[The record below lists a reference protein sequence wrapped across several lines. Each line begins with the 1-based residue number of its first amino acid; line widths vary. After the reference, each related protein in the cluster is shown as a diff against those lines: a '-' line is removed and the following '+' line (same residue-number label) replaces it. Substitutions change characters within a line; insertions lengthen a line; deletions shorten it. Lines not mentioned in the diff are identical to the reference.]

1 MKENRYISE
10 VERYNIHLEFKQML
24 LCYRDYLHIP
34 MDFLI
39 NENIELDT
47 TDIGVLTL
55 FVKENNKKDITTFK
69 YKYIK

>member
-1 MKENRYISE
+1 MNENRYLTQK
-10 VERYNIHLEFKQML
+10 ERYNIHLDFKQML

-47 TDIGVLTL
+47 TDIGILTL
-55 FVKENNKKDITTFK
+55 FVKEKNKKGITEFN
-69 YKYIK
+69 YNFIK